1 MNENTSM
8 FRQVAEQIADLYEA
22 KNSDYGDTFS
32 KTMDKFGLV
41 AADCRLC
48 DKFGRFENIVLSG
61 KDISVTGESLQ
72 DTLKDLAAY
81 SIMTVCWM
89 LSQTSQDEENAKK

>member
-1 MNENTSM
+1 MNKNTSM

-32 KTMDKFGLV
+32 QTMDKFGLI

-48 DKFGRFENIVLSG
+48 DKFGRLDNIIRSG

-81 SIMTVCWM
+81 AIMTICWM
-89 LSQTSQDEENAKK
+89 SSQTSQDEENAKK